1 MFIVDLITESTAT
14 SETIES
20 KNVAENNTTETK
32 KQLKLRI
39 LKKTKQKPQQ
49 ILYYQN
55 LEKQLKQSVLKKG
68 ELLMLP

>member
-20 KNVAENNTTETK
+20 KNVAENNTTETQ

-49 ILYYQN
+49 VLYYQK
-55 LEKQLKQSVLKKG
+55 LEQQLKQSVLKKAK
-68 ELLMLP
+68 LLMLP